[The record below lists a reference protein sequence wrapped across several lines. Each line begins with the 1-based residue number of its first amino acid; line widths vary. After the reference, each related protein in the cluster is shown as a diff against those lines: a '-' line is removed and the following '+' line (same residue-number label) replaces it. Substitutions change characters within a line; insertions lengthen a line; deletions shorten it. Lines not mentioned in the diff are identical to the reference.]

1 MESFVAD
8 KGGIGIVGMGKA
20 LPGKLITNDTIEAA
34 AGLAPGTIEQKTG
47 VRSRFVAEEGDTCSG
62 LSAQASRQALEAA
75 GVTPEQIGLVLAC
88 TFTADYV
95 MPALA
100 CKAHQLLH
108 TKNAGAFDLMANCTG
123 FQVGLSMAADKMRCD
138 GSLSHALVIGA
149 ALQSRFVNWNDPNS
163 ALYFGDGAGAA
174 VLGRVPEG
182 FGFLAHDMFYNTAVY
197 ESVRIR
203 GGGSSHPTRP
213 ENVHD
218 LLNYYEINGMDV
230 WRQVAQFQPVV
241 VKRALAKAGL
251 AIEDVDFW
259 IFHQANL
266 HLITYL
272 MGKMK
277 VPMSRTH
284 TNVAEIGN
292 TAEASMAIAL
302 CEAAQQKLIKKGD
315 VVVISGVGAG
325 FTFGASVMRWWE
337 P

>member
-1 MESFVAD
+1 MS
-8 KGGIGIVGMGKA
+8 GIGILGMGKT
-20 LPGKLITNDTIEAA
+20 LPSKRITNEEIETA

-47 VRSRFVAEEGDTCSG
+47 VRSRYVAAAGETASS
-62 LSAQASRQALEAA
+62 LSAQAARAALAA
-75 GVTPEQIGLVLAC
+75 ANVAPEQIDLVIAA

-100 CKAHQLLH
+100 CKIHQLVG
-108 TKNAGAFDLMANCTG
+108 TKNAAAFDLMANCTG
-123 FQVGLSMAADKMRCD
+123 FQVALNVAADRLAAD
-138 GSLSHALVIGA
+138 ASLAHALVVGA
-149 ALQSRFVNWNDPNS
+149 ALQSPYVNWKDPSS
-163 ALYFGDGAGAA
+163 ALYFGDGFGAA
-174 VLGRVPEG
+174 VLGRVPAG
-182 FGFLAHDMFYNTAVY
+182 YGFLAHDVFSKTAVY

-203 GGGSSHPTRP
+203 GGGSSHPIRP

-230 WRQVAQFQPVV
+230 WKQVAQHQPVV
-241 VKRALAKAGL
+241 IKRALAKANL
-251 AIEDVDFW
+251 AVEDVGLFV
-259 IFHQANL
+259 FHQANL

-277 VPMSRTH
+277 LPMTRTY

-302 CEAAQQKLIKKGD
+302 CEAVEEKRIEKGD